1 MLWMLRQSNGFVL
14 RMLKRVFAGAANDG
28 RI

>member
-1 MLWMLRQSNGFVL
+1 MLWMLRQADGFVL
-14 RMLKRVFAGAANDG
+14 RMLKRVFAGAANNG